1 MWNLVDDVWGGLVRL
16 MGPLNRE
23 EWLVVFAIVVVVGAY
38 FLRGFGS
45 RTGY

>member
-1 MWNLVDDVWGGLVRL
+1 MIELERSFGHVDRQEFLLISVA
-16 MGPLNRE
+16 
-23 EWLVVFAIVVVVGAY
+23 AIALGAY